1 MSEAIDEI
9 SLKDQNNENEK
20 DYELLG
26 EDTSSY
32 NLTFKIIII
41 GNSGVGKSCLSLRAT
56 KNIFRNEY
64 ASTIGFEYAKYHI
77 KLKDKDIIRIHIWDT
92 CGQEIYRSLV
102 ANYYTNSSLA
112 IIVFSID
119 E

>member
-1 MSEAIDEI
+1 MSEEIDEI
-9 SLKDQNNENEK
+9 SSKDQKNENEK
-20 DYELLG
+20 DYKLLG
-26 EDTSSY
+26 EDHSDY
-32 NLTFKIIII
+32 NLAFKIIII
-41 GNSGVGKSCLSLRAT
+41 GNSGVGKSCISLRAT
-56 KNIFRNEY
+56 KNVFRNEY
-64 ASTIGFEYAKYHI
+64 ASTIGFEYVKYNI
-77 KLKDKDIIRIHIWDT
+77 QLKDESIIRIHIWDT